1 MLNTLRLLIPVVQA
15 QVENDLYNISANW
28 TTEDGLSKKHT
39 LKVGYSYNDEE
50 LALLKGQRQED
61 GSFVYVSPKGR
72 VHHCPA
78 DKAMAYVK
86 AQVEKQAAYQA
97 WQGVQQVQ
105 VATVDSWIY
114 KGCKALFFFI
124 LICIHG

>member
-1 MLNTLRLLIPVVQA
+1 MLNTLRLLVPTVQA
-15 QVENDLYNISANW
+15 IVEDDLYNISANW

-39 LKVGYSYNDEE
+39 IKVGYSYNDEE
-50 LALLKGQRQED
+50 LALLKGLRQPD
-61 GSFVYVSPKGR
+61 DSFVYISPKGR

-78 DKAMAYVK
+78 EKATAYVK

-105 VATVDSWIY
+105 VATVD
-114 KGCKALFFFI
+114 A
-124 LICIHG
+124 

>member
-1 MLNTLRLLIPVVQA
+1 MLNTLRLLVPTVQA
-15 QVENDLYNISANW
+15 VVEEDLYNISANW

-105 VATVDSWIY
+105 VATVD
-114 KGCKALFFFI
+114 A
-124 LICIHG
+124 